1 MIALLV
7 GALLAQPQQGAQPQ
21 PGQPAQQGAQSAQL
35 QQGAQQQ
42 PQPGAHLLTLE
53 EAVQNARQHQPQLR
67 EAHANTNA
75 AEARADEARAPL
87 LPQLGVTAEYQR
99 TTANFAARPGS
110 VPATVNNSGTTGS
123 GSSFATFN
131 FWNGGATLNQL
142 IFDFG
147 TTIDR
152 FRAAKAQ
159 ADAQR
164 ATELATVLGIDF
176 SVRQNYFLAQ
186 AQKALVQVAQDTL
199 NDQTK
204 HREQTEG
211 FVRAGT
217 QPEIAL
223 ATARTNEANARV
235 QLITAQNNYETAK
248 VTLNQAMGVESGTDY
263 DVAQDPYPPIDVEEA
278 PMDAVVSEAVKA
290 RPEVASIEDLIRVNQ
305 LTISSVKGNYL
316 PSISGQANVTDSGT
330 SLSSLTWNA
339 NFGVVLSW
347 NIFQGGLTAAQV
359 REAQANLANVAA
371 QLDLEKQQIRVDVN
385 AALLAVRAAKA
396 SLSATAE
403 ALNNARQQLRLAEQR
418 FQVGVG
424 SAIELT
430 DAQVALTQAAAQSVQ
445 AADNLSTARAQLVR
459 ALGRQ

>member
-1 MIALLV
+1 VTAALIAV
-7 GALLAQPQQGAQPQ
+7 LLAAGRVL
-21 PGQPAQQGAQSAQL
+21 SL
-35 QQGAQQQ
+35 D
-42 PQPGAHLLTLE
+42 
-53 EAVQNARQHQPQLR
+53 EAVQAARQHQPQLR
-67 EAHANTNA
+67 EAHANTDA
-75 AEARADEARAPL
+75 AVARADQARAPL
-87 LPQLGVTAEYQR
+87 LPQLGLTAEYQR

-110 VPATVNNSGTTGS
+110 VPSTVAGGGTQ
-123 GSSFATFN
+123 SSASTFKTFN

-142 IFDFG
+142 IYDFG
-147 TTIDR
+147 LTIDR
-152 FRAAKAQ
+152 YRAAKAQ

-164 ATELATVLGIDF
+164 ATELATVLSVDF
-176 SVRQNYFLAQ
+176 TVRQTYFLTQ
-186 AQKALVQVAQDTL
+186 ANKALLQVAQDTL
-199 NDQTK
+199 NDQVK

-211 FVRAGT
+211 FVKAGT

-248 VTLNQAMGVESGTDY
+248 VTLNQAMGIEGPTDY
-263 DVAQDPYPPIDVEEA
+263 DVTSDPYRPLDVE
-278 PMDAVVSEAVKA
+278 DAELDPLYDEAVRA
-290 RPEVASIEDLIRVNQ
+290 RPEIASIGDLIRVNQ

-316 PSISGQANVTDSGT
+316 PSISGQANFTEAGTALDS
-330 SLSSLTWNA
+330 LAWNG
-339 NFGVVLSW
+339 NIGVVLSW
-347 NIFQGGLTAAQV
+347 NLFNGGLTSAQV

-396 SLSATAE
+396 SLSATSE
-403 ALNNARQQLRLAEQR
+403 ALNNGRLQLKLAEQR

-424 SAIELT
+424 SSIELT

-445 AADNLSTARAQLVR
+445 AVDNLSTARAQLVR

>member
-1 MIALLV
+1 LD
-7 GALLAQPQQGAQPQ
+7 
-21 PGQPAQQGAQSAQL
+21 
-35 QQGAQQQ
+35 
-42 PQPGAHLLTLE
+42 
-53 EAVQNARQHQPQLR
+53 EAVRTARQRQPQLR
-67 EAHANTNA
+67 EARANTNA
-75 AEARADEARAPL
+75 AEARADAARAPL
-87 LPQLGVTAEYQR
+87 LPQLSATAEYQR
-99 TTANFAARPGS
+99 TTANFAASPGS
-110 VPATVNNSGTTGS
+110 VTSSVNNGGTTGS
-123 GSSFATFN
+123 KASFATFN
-131 FWNGGATLNQL
+131 FWNAGATLNQL
-142 IFDFG
+142 IWDFG
-147 TTIDR
+147 ATIDR

-164 ATELATVLGIDF
+164 ATELATVLALDF
-176 SVRQNYFLAQ
+176 TVRQNYFLAQ

-199 NDQTK
+199 DAQTK

-248 VTLNQAMGVESGTDY
+248 VTLNQAMGVEGGTDY
-263 DVAQDPYPPIDVEEA
+263 DVAQDPYPAIDIEDGEIDPA
-278 PMDAVVSEAVKA
+278 VSEAVKA

-305 LTISSVKGNYL
+305 LTINSVKGNYL
-316 PSISGQANVTDSGT
+316 PSISGQANLTDRGT
-330 SLSSLTWNA
+330 SLDGLTWNA
-339 NFGVVLSW
+339 NVGVILSW
-347 NIFQGGLTAAQV
+347 NIFQGGLTTAQL

-371 QLDLEKQQIRVDVN
+371 QLDVEKLQIRVDVN

-396 SLSATAE
+396 SLSASGE

>member
-1 MIALLV
+1 MTALLI
-7 GALLAQPQQGAQPQ
+7 GALLAQSGAAQPQ
-21 PGQPAQQGAQSAQL
+21 SGVPQPSAAQAQQSAP
-35 QQGAQQQ
+35 Q
-42 PQPGAHLLTLE
+42 PQSRVLTLE
-53 EAVQNARQHQPQLR
+53 EAVHTARQRQPQLR

-75 AEARADEARAPL
+75 AEARADQARAPL
-87 LPQLGVTAEYQR
+87 LPQLGVNAEYQR

-110 VPATVNNSGTTGS
+110 VPSTVANGGTTS
-123 GSSFATFN
+123 GSSSFKTFN

-147 TTIDR
+147 TSIDR
-152 FRAAKAQ
+152 WRAAKAQ

-176 SVRQNYFLAQ
+176 TVRQNYFLAQ

-199 NDQTK
+199 NAQTK

-263 DVAQDPYPPIDVEEA
+263 DVARDPYPAIDVEDSEIE
-278 PMDAVVSEAVKA
+278 PVVAEAVKA

-305 LTISSVKGNYL
+305 LTINSVRGNYF
-316 PSISGQANVTDSGT
+316 PSISGQANVTDQGT
-330 SLSSLTWNA
+330 ALDALTWNA
-339 NFGVVLSW
+339 NVGVVLSW
-347 NIFQGGLTAAQV
+347 NIFQGGLTSAQI

-371 QLDLEKQQIRVDVN
+371 QLDVEKQQIRVDVN
-385 AALLAVRAAKA
+385 AALLAVRASKA
-396 SLSATAE
+396 SLSATGE
-403 ALNNARQQLRLAEQR
+403 ALNNAQLQLKLAEQR

>member
-1 MIALLV
+1 MIALV
-7 GALLAQPQQGAQPQ
+7 ISALLAQPQPSALLAPPQPSALLAQPQ
-21 PGQPAQQGAQSAQL
+21 T
-35 QQGAQQQ
+35 
-42 PQPGAHLLTLE
+42 HVLTLD
-53 EAVQNARQHQPQLR
+53 EAVQTARQRQPQLR

-75 AEARADEARAPL
+75 AEARADAARAPL
-87 LPQLGVTAEYQR
+87 LPQLSATAEYQR
-99 TTANFAARPGS
+99 TTANFAASPGS
-110 VPATVNNSGTTGS
+110 VPSTVNNGGTTGS
-123 GSSFATFN
+123 KASFATFN
-131 FWNGGATLNQL
+131 FWNAGATLNQL
-142 IFDFG
+142 IWDFG
-147 TTIDR
+147 ATIDR

-164 ATELATVLGIDF
+164 ATELATVLALDF
-176 SVRQNYFLAQ
+176 TVRQNYFLAQ

-199 NDQTK
+199 DAQTK

-248 VTLNQAMGVESGTDY
+248 VTLNQAMGVEGGTDY
-263 DVAQDPYPPIDVEEA
+263 DVAQDPYPAIDIEDGEIDPA
-278 PMDAVVSEAVKA
+278 VSEAVKA

-305 LTISSVKGNYL
+305 LTINSVKGNYL
-316 PSISGQANVTDSGT
+316 PSISGQANLTDRGT
-330 SLSSLTWNA
+330 SLDGLTWNA
-339 NFGVVLSW
+339 NVGVILSW
-347 NIFQGGLTAAQV
+347 NIFQGGLTTAQL

-371 QLDLEKQQIRVDVN
+371 QLDVEKLQIRVDVN

-396 SLSATAE
+396 SLSASGE

>member
-1 MIALLV
+1 MIALVLA
-7 GALLAQPQQGAQPQ
+7 ALLAQPQPGAQPQ
-21 PGQPAQQGAQSAQL
+21 
-35 QQGAQQQ
+35 
-42 PQPGAHLLTLE
+42 AHLVTLE
-53 EAVQNARQHQPQLR
+53 EAVQTARQRQPQLR

-75 AEARADEARAPL
+75 AEARADQARAPL
-87 LPQLGVTAEYQR
+87 LPQLGVTGEYQR

-110 VPATVNNSGTTGS
+110 VPSTVANGGTTS
-123 GSSFATFN
+123 GSSSFKTFN

-142 IFDFG
+142 IWDFG
-147 TTIDR
+147 GTIDR

-164 ATELATVLGIDF
+164 ATELATVLALDF
-176 SVRQNYFLAQ
+176 TVRQNYFLAQ
-186 AQKALVQVAQDTL
+186 AQKALMQVAQDTL
-199 NDQTK
+199 NAQTK

-248 VTLNQAMGVESGTDY
+248 VTLNQAMGVEGGTDY
-263 DVAQDPYPPIDVEEA
+263 DVAQDPYPALDVEDRDTEA
-278 PMDAVVSEAVKA
+278 VLSEAVKA

-305 LTISSVKGNYL
+305 LTISSLKANYL
-316 PSISGQANVTDSGT
+316 PSISGQANVTDQGT
-330 SLSSLTWNA
+330 ALDALTWNA
-339 NFGVVLSW
+339 NVGVILTW
-347 NIFQGGLTAAQV
+347 NIFQGGLTSAQV

-371 QLDLEKQQIRVDVN
+371 QLDVEKQQIRVDVN

-403 ALNNARQQLRLAEQR
+403 AFNNAQLQLKLAEQR